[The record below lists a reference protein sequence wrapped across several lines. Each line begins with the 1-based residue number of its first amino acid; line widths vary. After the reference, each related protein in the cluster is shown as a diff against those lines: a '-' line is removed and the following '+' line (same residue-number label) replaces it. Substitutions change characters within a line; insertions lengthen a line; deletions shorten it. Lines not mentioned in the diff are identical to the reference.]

1 MEDLKHFYKLDY
13 NTAVD
18 AFNKK
23 DYRGFF
29 RNIRPA
35 IELLCK
41 LLIHEFVSDDELAND
56 IISGK
61 AHIRRDKTCDQFVI
75 EEGLRSIQGSA
86 LAAILPSVYYY
97 RHPDV
102 AFAYKRLLM
111 AFSQSDERKKRLQK
125 GLESYTANLYQWYST
140 ASELGSH
147 TGVSSMNDEKQAL
160 ACATFFPGFFD
171 FMKSNN
177 MISPSTISF
186 FDGLAIFKFG
196 FGKDELEEAKKK
208 INDANAVIE
217 EQKAAIVAAK
227 KLQLEAEKEQMQL
240 EQRTSEME
248 TKILE
253 QQQEIDKLKQ
263 ELENMI
269 PVDTHDDDQEPIVI
283 NNNGNRLLSSLRV
296 DSDWDVDEDSMDDDQ
311 LDLIERTLDKSMLVA
326 GCAGCGKS
334 VIAMHKAE
342 QIALQGEDVILIAY
356 TKSLTGFMN
365 VGKPIGPYRFYYHY
379 QWVRQGMPSADYII
393 VDEIQDF
400 TQEEIQD
407 FMNSAKKHYMFFGD
421 TAQSIYRQYGKQT
434 LTIEEIA
441 KLTGLNVLK
450 LYNNYRLPRP
460 VAKITQDY
468 VGVNVDPYKERVYQ
482 NNEKSLPY
490 LIYKSS
496 VEEQVDAIS
505 AIVSNNTGKSIGILL
520 PSNEL
525 VLNVSEEL
533 RKKNI
538 GCQLKY
544 SADATK
550 DARYVDTLDFATLM
564 PKIMTYHS
572 AKGLQFDIVIL
583 PMYKGASDNESRK
596 ALYVAMTRTK
606 HKLYIFY
613 STPKLE
619 YPLSDVPTRLYLK
632 NEA

>member
-1 MEDLKHFYKLDY
+1 MEEIKQYLKNDY

-18 AFNKK
+18 AFNER

-41 LLIHEFVSDDELAND
+41 LLIHEFASDEDLAED
-56 IISGK
+56 IISGNVSIK
-61 AHIRRDKTCDQFVI
+61 KDRTSEQYIIENDFRR
-75 EEGLRSIQGSA
+75 IQGSA
-86 LAAILPSVYYY
+86 LAAILPWVYFYK
-97 RHPDV
+97 HSDV
-102 AFAYKRLLM
+102 AFSRLD
-111 AFSQSDERKKRLQK
+111 QRKKRLKK
-125 GLESYTANLYQWYST
+125 GIETNAANLYQWYST

-147 TGVSSMNDEKQAL
+147 TGASSMNDEKQAL

-177 MISPSTISF
+177 VLSPSTMSF

-196 FGKDELEEAKKK
+196 NGKEELEEAKKK

-217 EQKAAIVAAK
+217 EQKAAIFAAK

-240 EQRTSEME
+240 VQRTSEME
-248 TKILE
+248 TRILE

-263 ELENMI
+263 ELNNMT
-269 PVDTHDDDQEPIVI
+269 PVDTHEDDQEPIVI
-283 NNNGNRLLSSLRV
+283 NKTENSLLSTLRV
-296 DSDWDVDEDSMDDDQ
+296 ESDWDVDEESMDDDQ

-326 GCAGCGKS
+326 GCAGSGKS

-342 QIALQGEDVILIAY
+342 QIAQQGEDVILIAY

-379 QWVRQGMPSADYII
+379 QWVRQGKPSADYII

-400 TQEEIQD
+400 TQDEILD
-407 FMNSAKKHYMFFGD
+407 FIHAANKNYMFFGD

-434 LTIEEIA
+434 LTIEEIS
-441 KLTGLNVLK
+441 KLTGLNVLM

-468 VGVNVDPYKERVYQ
+468 VGVNVDPYRERVYQ
-482 NNEKSLPY
+482 NTERSLPY
-490 LIYKSS
+490 IIYKSS
-496 VEEQVDAIS
+496 IEEQIESIS
-505 AIVSNNTGKSIGILL
+505 AIISNNIGKSIGILL

-525 VLNVSEEL
+525 ALNISEML
-533 RKKNI
+533 REKNV

-544 SADATK
+544 SADAAK

-583 PMYKGASDNESRK
+583 PVYNGASDNESRK

-606 HKLYIFY
+606 RKLYVFY
-613 STPKLE
+613 STPKLT

-632 NEA
+632 EEV

>member
-1 MEDLKHFYKLDY
+1 MEEIKRYLKHDY
-13 NTAVD
+13 DIAVD
-18 AFNKK
+18 AFNKR

-41 LLIHEFVSDDELAND
+41 LLIHEFVSDEELAEN
-56 IISGK
+56 IISGNVSVK
-61 AHIRRDKTCDQFVI
+61 KDRTSEQYIIENDFRR
-75 EEGLRSIQGSA
+75 IQGSA
-86 LAAILPSVYYY
+86 LAAILPWVYFYK
-97 RHPDV
+97 HSDV
-102 AFAYKRLLM
+102 AFSRVDQK
-111 AFSQSDERKKRLQK
+111 KKRLKK
-125 GLESYTANLYQWYST
+125 GIETNAANLYQWYST

-147 TGVSSMNDEKQAL
+147 TGASSMNDEKQAL

-177 MISPSTISF
+177 VLLSSTMSF
-186 FDGLAIFKFG
+186 LDSLNDFNLSDGKN
-196 FGKDELEEAKKK
+196 ELEEAKKK
-208 INDANAVIE
+208 IEDANAVIE
-217 EQKAAIVAAK
+217 EQKAAILVAK

-240 EQRTSEME
+240 EQKTSEME
-248 TKILE
+248 SRLLE
-253 QQQEIDKLKQ
+253 QQQEIDKLKK
-263 ELENMI
+263 ELENMTS
-269 PVDTHDDDQEPIVI
+269 VDIHENDQEPIII
-283 NNNGNRLLSSLRV
+283 NKNENRLLSALRV
-296 DSDWDVDEDSMDDDQ
+296 DSDWDVDEESMDDDQ

-326 GCAGCGKS
+326 GCAGSGKS

-342 QIALQGEDVILIAY
+342 QIAQQGEDVILIAY

-379 QWVRQGMPSADYII
+379 QWVRQGMPNADYII

-407 FMNSAKKHYMFFGD
+407 FMHAAKKYYMFFGD

-434 LTIEEIA
+434 LTIEDIA
-441 KLTGLNVLK
+441 RLTGLNVLK
-450 LYNNYRLPRP
+450 LYNNYRLPRS

-468 VGVNVDPYKERVYQ
+468 VGVNVDPYKEKVYQ
-482 NNEKSLPY
+482 NKEKSLPY
-490 LIYKSS
+490 IIYKSS
-496 VEEQVDAIS
+496 IVEQIDAIS
-505 AIVSNNTGKSIGILL
+505 TLVSNNTGKSIGILL

-525 VLNVSEEL
+525 ALNVSEEL
-533 RKKNI
+533 RKKNV

-583 PMYKGASDNESRK
+583 PMYNGASDNESRK

-606 HKLYIFY
+606 HKLYLFY
-613 STPKLE
+613 STPKLA
-619 YPLSDVPTRLYLK
+619 YPLSNVPTRLYLK
-632 NEA
+632 KEA

>member
-1 MEDLKHFYKLDY
+1 MEEIKQYLEHDY
-13 NTAVD
+13 NIAVD
-18 AFNKK
+18 AFNKG

-41 LLIHEFVSDDELAND
+41 LLIHEFVSDEDLAED
-56 IISGK
+56 IISGNVSVK
-61 AHIRRDKTCDQFVI
+61 KDRTSEQYIIENDFRR
-75 EEGLRSIQGSA
+75 IQGSA
-86 LAAILPSVYYY
+86 LAAILPWVYFYK
-97 RHPDV
+97 HSDV
-102 AFAYKRLLM
+102 AFSRIDQK
-111 AFSQSDERKKRLQK
+111 KKRLKK
-125 GLESYTANLYQWYST
+125 GIETNAANLYQWYST

-147 TGVSSMNDEKQAL
+147 TGASSMNDEKQAL

-177 MISPSTISF
+177 VLPPSTISF
-186 FDGLAIFKFG
+186 FDGLANFNFG
-196 FGKDELEEAKKK
+196 NGKDELEEAKRK

-217 EQKAAIVAAK
+217 EQKAAILAAM
-227 KLQLEAEKEQMQL
+227 KLQLEAEKEQAQL
-240 EQRTSEME
+240 TQRTSEME
-248 TKILE
+248 TRLLE
-253 QQQEIDKLKQ
+253 QQQEINKLKK
-263 ELENMI
+263 ELEKMT
-269 PVDTHDDDQEPIVI
+269 PVDTHENDQEPIVI
-283 NNNGNRLLSSLRV
+283 NNNGNSLLSALRV
-296 DSDWDVDEDSMDDDQ
+296 DSDWDVDEESMDDDQ

-326 GCAGCGKS
+326 GCAGSGKS

-342 QIALQGEDVILIAY
+342 QIAQQGEDVILIAF

-407 FMNSAKKHYMFFGD
+407 FMHAAKKYYMFLGD

-434 LTIEEIA
+434 LTIEEIS

-482 NNEKSLPY
+482 NKEKSLPY
-490 LIYKSS
+490 IIYKSS
-496 VEEQVDAIS
+496 IEEQIESIS
-505 AIVSNNTGKSIGILL
+505 AIVSSNTGKSIGILL

-525 VLNVSEEL
+525 ALNVSEEL
-533 RKKNI
+533 RKKNV

-583 PMYKGASDNESRK
+583 PMYNGASDNESRK

-606 HKLYIFY
+606 HKLYVFY
-613 STPKLE
+613 STPQLA

>member
-1 MEDLKHFYKLDY
+1 MEEIKQYLKNDY

-18 AFNKK
+18 AFNKR

-41 LLIHEFVSDDELAND
+41 LLIHEFVSDEELAED
-56 IISGK
+56 IISGNASIK
-61 AHIRRDKTCDQFVI
+61 KDRSIEQYIIENDFRR
-75 EEGLRSIQGSA
+75 IQGSA
-86 LAAILPSVYYY
+86 LAAILPGVYFYK
-97 RHPDV
+97 HSDV
-102 AFAYKRLLM
+102 AFSRID
-111 AFSQSDERKKRLQK
+111 QRKKRLKK
-125 GLESYTANLYQWYST
+125 GIETNAANLYQWYST

-147 TGVSSMNDEKQAL
+147 TGASSMNDEKQAL

-177 MISPSTISF
+177 VLLPSTISF
-186 FDGLAIFKFG
+186 LDGLANFNFG
-196 FGKDELEEAKKK
+196 NGKDELEEAKKK
-208 INDANAVIE
+208 ISDANTVIE

-240 EQRTSEME
+240 VQRTSEME

-263 ELENMI
+263 ELNNMT
-269 PVDTHDDDQEPIVI
+269 PVDTHEDDQEPIVI
-283 NNNGNRLLSSLRV
+283 NKTENSLLSTLRV
-296 DSDWDVDEDSMDDDQ
+296 ESDWDVDEESMDDDQ
-311 LDLIERTLDKSMLVA
+311 LYLIERTLDKSMLVA
-326 GCAGCGKS
+326 GCAGSGKS

-342 QIALQGEDVILIAY
+342 QIAQQGEDVVLISY
-356 TKSLTGFMN
+356 TKSLTGFMSA
-365 VGKPIGPYRFYYHY
+365 GKPIGPYRFYYHY

-407 FMNSAKKHYMFFGD
+407 FIHAAKKCYMFFGD

-441 KLTGLNVLK
+441 KLSGLNVLK

-468 VGVNVDPYKERVYQ
+468 VGVNVEPYKEKVYQ
-482 NNEKSLPY
+482 NKEKSLPY
-490 LIYKSS
+490 IIYKSS
-496 VEEQVDAIS
+496 TEEQIDAIS

-525 VLNVSEEL
+525 ALNVSEEL
-533 RKKNI
+533 RKKNV

-583 PMYKGASDNESRK
+583 PMYNGASDNESRK

-606 HKLYIFY
+606 HKLYVFY
-613 STPKLE
+613 STPKLA

-632 NEA
+632 KEA

>member
-1 MEDLKHFYKLDY
+1 MEEIKKYLKHDY
-13 NTAVD
+13 DIAVE
-18 AFNKK
+18 AFNKR

-41 LLIHEFVSDDELAND
+41 LLIHEFVSDADLAED
-56 IISGK
+56 IISGNVYVK
-61 AHIRRDKTCDQFVI
+61 KDRTSEQYIIENDFRR
-75 EEGLRSIQGSA
+75 IQGSA
-86 LAAILPSVYYY
+86 LAAILPGVYFYK
-97 RHPDV
+97 HSDV
-102 AFAYKRLLM
+102 AFSRID
-111 AFSQSDERKKRLQK
+111 QRKKRLKK
-125 GLESYTANLYQWYST
+125 GIETNAANLYQWYST

-147 TGVSSMNDEKQAL
+147 TGASSMNDEKQAL

-177 MISPSTISF
+177 VLPPSTISF
-186 FDGLAIFKFG
+186 FDGLDNFNFDN
-196 FGKDELEEAKKK
+196 GKDELEEARKI

-217 EQKAAIVAAK
+217 EQRAAIVTAK
-227 KLQLEAEKEQMQL
+227 KLQLEAEKEQL
-240 EQRTSEME
+240 LLVQRTSEME
-248 TKILE
+248 TRIFE
-253 QQQEIDKLKQ
+253 QQQEIDKLKK
-263 ELENMI
+263 ELENMT
-269 PVDTHDDDQEPIVI
+269 PVDTHEDDQEPIVI
-283 NNNGNRLLSSLRV
+283 NHNGNSLLSTLRV
-296 DSDWDVDEDSMDDDQ
+296 DFDWDVDEESMDDDQ
-311 LDLIERTLDKSMLVA
+311 LYLIERTLDKSMLVA
-326 GCAGCGKS
+326 GCAGSGKS

-342 QIALQGEDVILIAY
+342 QIAQQGEDVILIAY
-356 TKSLTGFMN
+356 TRSLTSFMN
-365 VGKPIGPYRFYYHY
+365 VGKPIGPYRFYYHH
-379 QWVRQGMPSADYII
+379 QWVRQRMPSADYII

-407 FMNSAKKHYMFFGD
+407 FMHAAKKYFMFFGD
-421 TAQSIYRQYGKQT
+421 TAQSIYRQYGKLT

-482 NNEKSLPY
+482 NKEKSLPY
-490 LIYKSS
+490 IIFKSNI
-496 VEEQVDAIS
+496 EEQIESINAIIS
-505 AIVSNNTGKSIGILL
+505 SNTSKSIGILL

-525 VLNVSEEL
+525 ALNISEEL
-533 RKKNI
+533 RKKNV

-544 SADATK
+544 SSDTTK
-550 DARYVDTLDFATLM
+550 DFRYVDTLDFATLM

-583 PMYKGASDNESRK
+583 PMYNGASNNESRK

-606 HKLYIFY
+606 HKLYVFY
-613 STPKLE
+613 STPKLA

-632 NEA
+632 KEA